1 MNAFDLPIFRLYGLT
16 LRTDSTRGI
25 TPMRTF
31 TRATAKKFAL
41 AGAVTATGLLLAA
54 CGTEDGG
61 MSGMDH
67 GGKSTT
73 ASATA
78 TASASASA
86 DASAEAAAPG
96 AFNDA
101 DVMFA
106 QMMIPHHEQAL
117 EMAKLADGRA
127 QDPEVRKLV
136 AAIEQAQDPEIRKM
150 KAWLKGWGKPAS
162 AGAGHGMAGMMS
174 AQDMKD
180 LAAVKG
186 EAFDRKFAELMIAHH
201 DGAVAMAKDEQKNG
215 RNASAKKLADD
226 VVRTQ
231 STEIAELRKILDRL

>member
-1 MNAFDLPIFRLYGLT
+1 
-16 LRTDSTRGI
+16 
-25 TPMRTF
+25 MRAF
-31 TRATAKKFAL
+31 TRHTTKKFAL

-54 CGTEDGG
+54 CGTDDG
-61 MSGMDH
+61 MSGMGH
-67 GGKSTT
+67 GGTSPI
-73 ASATA
+73 ASAPA
-78 TASASASA
+78 SSSASVPDSG
-86 DASAEAAAPG
+86 SAEAAAPG

-127 QDPEVRKLV
+127 EDAGVRKLV
-136 AAIEQAQDPEIRKM
+136 AAIEQAQDPEIQKM
-150 KAWLKGWGKPAS
+150 KTWLKGWGKPES
-162 AGAGHGMAGMMS
+162 AGAGHGSGGHGMAGMMS
-174 AQDMKD
+174 EQDMKD
-180 LAAVKG
+180 LAAAKG
-186 EAFDRKFAELMIAHH
+186 KAFDRKFAELMIAHH

>member
-1 MNAFDLPIFRLYGLT
+1 
-16 LRTDSTRGI
+16 
-25 TPMRTF
+25 MRTF

-41 AGAVTATGLLLAA
+41 AGAVTATALLLAA

-67 GGKSTT
+67 GGKPTT

-78 TASASASA
+78 TPPATASAA
-86 DASAEAAAPG
+86 ASAEAAAPG

-127 QDPEVRKLV
+127 QDAQIKKLV
-136 AAIEQAQDPEIRKM
+136 AAIEQAQDPEIQKM
-150 KAWLKGWGKPAS
+150 KAWLKGWGKPES
-162 AGAGHGMAGMMS
+162 AGAGHGSGSGHGMAGMMS
-174 AQDMKD
+174 EQDMKD

-201 DGAVAMAKDEQKNG
+201 DGAVEMAEDEQKNG

>member
-1 MNAFDLPIFRLYGLT
+1 
-16 LRTDSTRGI
+16 
-25 TPMRTF
+25 MRTF
-31 TRATAKKFAL
+31 TRRTAKKFAL
-41 AGAVTATGLLLAA
+41 AGVVTATGLLLAA
-54 CGTEDGG
+54 CGTDDG

-67 GGKSTT
+67 GGTS
-73 ASATA
+73 A
-78 TASASASA
+78 TASASASPS
-86 DASAEAAAPG
+86 ASASASTGAEAAAPG

-127 QDPEVRKLV
+127 EDPEVKKLV
-136 AAIEQAQDPEIRKM
+136 AAIEQAQDPEIQKM
-150 KAWLKGWGKPAS
+150 KAWLKGWGKPES
-162 AGAGHGMAGMMS
+162 AGAGHGSGGGSGHGMAGMMS
-174 AQDMKD
+174 EQDMKD

-186 EAFDRKFAELMIAHH
+186 ESFDRKFAELMIAHH
-201 DGAVAMAKDEQKNG
+201 DGAVDMAKDEQKNG

>member
-1 MNAFDLPIFRLYGLT
+1 
-16 LRTDSTRGI
+16 
-25 TPMRTF
+25 MRTF

-78 TASASASA
+78 TVSATATASTDASASAG
-86 DASAEAAAPG
+86 ASAEAAAPG

-136 AAIEQAQDPEIRKM
+136 AAIEGAQDPEIRKM